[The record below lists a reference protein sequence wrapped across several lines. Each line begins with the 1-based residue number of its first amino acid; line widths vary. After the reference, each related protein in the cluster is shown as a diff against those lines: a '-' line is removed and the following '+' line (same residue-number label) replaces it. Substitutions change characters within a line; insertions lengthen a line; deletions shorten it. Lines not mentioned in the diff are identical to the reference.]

1 VFRAKDL
8 IKEGVALALG
18 VVRISGEQFN
28 KAIKQLEKKNK
39 VSSKEGKAMVYKW
52 VSEQQ
57 KQLVK
62 MRRTLKKEALRTR
75 LYSSKDLAKMN
86 QIIKNLSN
94 EIFKLQKKKT
104 KAEATRKKE
113 RAKALKKR
121 TVKKKAAKKKP
132 KKKAAKRKKKR

>member
-1 VFRAKDL
+1 MAKDL

-62 MRRTLKKEALRTR
+62 MRKTLKTEALRTR

-86 QIIKNLSN
+86 QVIKNLSK
-94 EIFKLQKKKT
+94 EIMKLQKKKT

-121 TVKKKAAKKKP
+121 TAKRKPAKKKP
-132 KKKAAKRKKKR
+132 AKKKKKKR

>member
-1 VFRAKDL
+1 MAKDL